1 MKKSI
6 LAGVLLS
13 IIFQISQNCFADMIN
28 LTGAQLS
35 PHVAEY
41 YIDENR
47 LMLKL
52 EIGEMDKNFFNDL
65 INGDEIQKK
74 EFLSKRLFI
83 KNERGNILNGNITLI
98 ENRKRTVRPSPI
110 NNPPGGRQPS
120 ENVTYVEI
128 EYPFTKNP
136 QSLIFNPPLNDNG
149 AAAVT
154 YGFIVYHDD
163 IPVIDFRFLPY
174 NQKLNLD
181 WSDPWYSKF
190 ENKNLKRHHSSSLM
204 SFLYVEPY
212 EVRHEILVRLK
223 DLEEWVNL
231 DIEGKKYLSVDE
243 QDKLLTRISDFIV
256 TKNKLSIDGV
266 AQNPIVER
274 IQFVKVNLLGIQ
286 YYNAQQ
292 EIDTVS
298 AVVGIILVYLT
309 NGMPDK
315 VTVEWDMFSDITNNI
330 PVLKSDPAGPFPDF
344 ITPEYSTLVWENYL
358 KNYEL
363 PQVSAVV
370 VEKPLLSRK
379 ITFLIS
385 LLSSI
390 VLCILILSVL
400 KFKQGRFPGRNYIF
414 SIFISLSLFVFILLS
429 FLVPRYEFYQAEKH
443 EGIVSSLLKNVYR
456 SFDFKNE
463 SDIYDKLSTSIDGD
477 LLRQIYLEIRKNL
490 QYENTGGAKAK
501 IQGIELENLSPKQLG
516 NGNGYEYDTN
526 WTVEGNVEHWGHIH
540 NRTNRYNALITV
552 NNIDGIWKIT
562 KFQLNDEQRVMPQ

>member
-1 MKKSI
+1 MKQSI
-6 LAGVLLS
+6 LAGIFLS
-13 IIFQISQNCFADMIN
+13 IILQLPQNSFADMIN

-41 YIDENR
+41 YIDENS
-47 LMLKL
+47 LLLKL
-52 EIGEMDKNFFNDL
+52 EIGEMDKNFFDDL
-65 INGDEIQKK
+65 INGDKNKKK
-74 EFLSKRLFI
+74 EFLSNRLFI
-83 KNERGNILNGNITLI
+83 KDEQGNILNGNIKLI
-98 ENRKRTVRPSPI
+98 EDRKRTLRPSPI

-128 EYPFTKNP
+128 EYPFSKKP

-149 AAAVT
+149 IAAVT
-154 YGFIVYHDD
+154 YGFIVYHDN

-190 ENKNLKRHHSSSLM
+190 ENKNLKRHHTSTLM

-212 EVRHEILVRLK
+212 EVRHEMLVRLK
-223 DLEEWVNL
+223 DLEQWVNL
-231 DIEGKKYLSVDE
+231 GIGNKKYLSVDE
-243 QDKLLTRISDFIV
+243 QDNLIKRISDFIV
-256 TKNKLSIDGV
+256 TKNRLSIDGV
-266 AQNPIVER
+266 EQRPIVER
-274 IQFVKVNLLGIQ
+274 VQFVKVNLMGIQ
-286 YYNAQQ
+286 YFNTPQ

-309 NGMPDK
+309 DGIPDK
-315 VTVEWDMFSDITNNI
+315 VTVDWDMFSDTANKI

-363 PQVSAVV
+363 PQVSEVV
-370 VEKPLLSRK
+370 VEKSILSRTS
-379 ITFLIS
+379 IVIIS
-385 LLSSI
+385 LIFS
-390 VLCILILSVL
+390 LILSFFIILVL
-400 KFKQGRFPGRNYIF
+400 KFNRGRIPGRNYIIG
-414 SIFISLSLFVFILLS
+414 IFITLSFLIFILLS
-429 FLVPRYEFYQAEKH
+429 FLVPKYEFSQAEKH
-443 EGIVSSLLKNVYR
+443 ESIVSSLLKNVYR
-456 SFDFKNE
+456 SFDFKDE

-477 LLRQIYLEIRKNL
+477 LLREIYLEIRKNL

-501 IQGIELENLSPKQLG
+501 IQGVNLENVLPKQLG
-516 NGNGYEYDTN
+516 SGKGYEYDTN
-526 WTVEGNVEHWGHIH
+526 WTVDGKVEHWGHIH

>member
-1 MKKSI
+1 
-6 LAGVLLS
+6 
-13 IIFQISQNCFADMIN
+13 MIN

-52 EIGEMDKNFFNDL
+52 EIGEMDRNFFNDL
-65 INGDEIQKK
+65 INGDEIKKK

-128 EYPFTKNP
+128 EYPFTKKP

-154 YGFIVYHDD
+154 YGFVVYHDD

-223 DLEEWVNL
+223 DLEEWISL

-286 YYNAQQ
+286 YYNAPK

-298 AVVGIILVYLT
+298 VVVGIILVYLT
-309 NGMPDK
+309 KGMPDK

-390 VLCILILSVL
+390 VLCIL
-400 KFKQGRFPGRNYIF
+400 N
-414 SIFISLSLFVFILLS
+414 SIC
-429 FLVPRYEFYQAEKH
+429 
-443 EGIVSSLLKNVYR
+443 
-456 SFDFKNE
+456 
-463 SDIYDKLSTSIDGD
+463 
-477 LLRQIYLEIRKNL
+477 
-490 QYENTGGAKAK
+490 
-501 IQGIELENLSPKQLG
+501 
-516 NGNGYEYDTN
+516 
-526 WTVEGNVEHWGHIH
+526 
-540 NRTNRYNALITV
+540 
-552 NNIDGIWKIT
+552 T
-562 KFQLNDEQRVMPQ
+562 KV